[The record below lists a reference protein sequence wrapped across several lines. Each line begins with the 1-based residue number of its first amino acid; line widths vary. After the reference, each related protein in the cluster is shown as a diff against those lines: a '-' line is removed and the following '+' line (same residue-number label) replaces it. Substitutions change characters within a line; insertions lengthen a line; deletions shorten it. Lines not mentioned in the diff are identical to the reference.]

1 MAELFDLGEIREM
14 SGNDEAFV
22 KEMIELFVKNNTIY
36 LGQLNDALKD
46 SDWPQVKFFAHKI
59 KPSILVVHANHLKD
73 TILDLNEF
81 AGKQINL
88 EKVPELVEK
97 LNTDLPPL
105 CAALEKEIK

>member
-46 SDWPQVKFFAHKI
+46 SDWGRK
-59 KPSILVVHANHLKD
+59 
-73 TILDLNEF
+73 
-81 AGKQINL
+81 
-88 EKVPELVEK
+88 
-97 LNTDLPPL
+97 
-105 CAALEKEIK
+105 